1 MWRRSF
7 EKEKKKKHACLSTI
21 SRSDCAHTTHGCTCT
36 HRVIDVS
43 KNRTSCE
50 QQSLQK
56 STPTRIT
63 SSPHP
68 SEQCLYVWTDFLHMS
83 VARIQVCVCVCL
95 CKAFFFHT
103 RLFCCH
109 ELLSSHNQ
117 PQQNCARSLPLGPT
131 LRACVCAFVHPF
143 PVCAG
148 FVFFR
153 TTKCRVKHHT
163 REGGGAGRQQK
174 DGNFFK

>member
-1 MWRRSF
+1 MWWRRSF
-7 EKEKKKKHACLSTI
+7 EKEKKTRLLSTI

-83 VARIQVCVCVCL
+83 VARIQVCVC
-95 CKAFFFHT
+95 
-103 RLFCCH
+103 
-109 ELLSSHNQ
+109 
-117 PQQNCARSLPLGPT
+117 
-131 LRACVCAFVHPF
+131 ACVCVKHSFFTLACFVAMNFSP
-143 PVCAG
+143 
-148 FVFFR
+148 R
-153 TTKCRVKHHT
+153 TTNPSSSVRPAYYWGQHCVCVCVHSFTPFRFALASFSSAPRNAVQNT
-163 REGGGAGRQQK
+163 TQGRAAGAGRQEK